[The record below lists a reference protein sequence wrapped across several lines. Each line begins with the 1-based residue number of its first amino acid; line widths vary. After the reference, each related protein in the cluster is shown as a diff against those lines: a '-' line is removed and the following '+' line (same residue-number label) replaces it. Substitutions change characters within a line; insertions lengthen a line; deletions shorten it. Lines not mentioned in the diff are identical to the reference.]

1 MSDYGSIIKS
11 STAATTTSSTTTTP
25 YPSFNI
31 PQPLILQPVGFANSL
46 SNAFV
51 TSQILA
57 ASGITDFTLFSPYIH
72 YYGTGG
78 SQTATLNSA
87 WSESAPGTAIVIQPS
102 SMLIES
108 QVRFEAYVTKFR
120 TSEYWTQS
128 QVR

>member
-11 STAATTTSSTTTTP
+11 STAATTSSTTTTP

-31 PQPLILQPVGFANSL
+31 PQPLMLQPVGFANAL
-46 SNAFV
+46 SNALI
-51 TSQILA
+51 TTQTLA

-108 QVRFEAYVTKFR
+108 QVRFEAYVKKFR